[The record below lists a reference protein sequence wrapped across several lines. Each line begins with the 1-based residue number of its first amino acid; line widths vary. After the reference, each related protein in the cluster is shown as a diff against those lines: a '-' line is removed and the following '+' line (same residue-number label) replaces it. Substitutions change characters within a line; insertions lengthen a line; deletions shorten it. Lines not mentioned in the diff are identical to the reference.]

1 MNFSPTRNLNGIIKQ
16 VVSGSTKTPLGMGV
30 SHRRNIGLGLFWL
43 SVLFLSGCAGLKKAA
58 IISGVST
65 VGAVAGSALSGSV
78 GAGVGALTGATVG
91 QVVATALPNTATI
104 SEIAT
109 VTSQPI
115 TAETVVAQAPTN
127 IWDVVSQLGL
137 WAGLIILIPLV
148 LGILLPGPV
157 KFKGKEKS

>member
-16 VVSGSTKTPLGMGV
+16 VVSGSKKTPLGMGLG
-30 SHRRNIGLGLFWL
+30 HRRNIGLGLFWL
-43 SVLFLSGCAGLKKAA
+43 TLPFLSGCAALKKAA

-65 VGAVAGSALSGSV
+65 AGAVAGSALSGTV

-91 QVVATALPNTATI
+91 QVAVTALQEPETI
-104 SEIAT
+104 SG
-109 VTSQPI
+109 QPI

-127 IWDVVSQLGL
+127 LWDVVSQLGL

-157 KFKGKEKS
+157 QFKKR

>member
-16 VVSGSTKTPLGMGV
+16 VVSGSTKTPLGMGA
-30 SHRRNIGLGLFWL
+30 SHCRNIGLGLFWL
-43 SVLFLSGCAGLKKAA
+43 TLPFLSGCAALKKAA

-65 VGAVAGSALSGSV
+65 AGAVAGSALSGTV

-91 QVVATALPNTATI
+91 QVVATGLQEPETI
-104 SEIAT
+104 SG
-109 VTSQPI
+109 QPI

-127 IWDVVSQLGL
+127 LWDVVSQLGL

-157 KFKGKEKS
+157 QFKKR

>member
-16 VVSGSTKTPLGMGV
+16 VVSGSTKTPLGVGV

-43 SVLFLSGCAGLKKAA
+43 TLLFLSGCAGLKKAA

-65 VGAVAGSALSGSV
+65 ASAVAGSALSGTV
-78 GAGVGALTGATVG
+78 GAGVGALVGATAG
-91 QVVATALPNTATI
+91 QVVATGLQEPATI
-104 SEIAT
+104 SG
-109 VTSQPI
+109 QPI
-115 TAETVVAQAPTN
+115 TAETVVTHAPTN
-127 IWDVVSQLGL
+127 LWDVVSQLGL

-157 KFKGKEKS
+157 QFKKK

>member
-1 MNFSPTRNLNGIIKQ
+1 MIYSPTRKKDGLYKQ
-16 VVSGSTKTPLGMGV
+16 VVSGNTKAPVGLGRR
-30 SHRRNIGLGLFWL
+30 HRRNIGLGLFWL
-43 SVLFLSGCAGLKKAA
+43 TLLFLSGCAGLKKAA

-91 QVVATALPNTATI
+91 QVVATALPEA
-104 SEIAT
+104 AT

-115 TAETVVAQAPTN
+115 TAETVVTHAPTN
-127 IWDVVSQLGL
+127 LWDVASQLGL

-157 KFKGKEKS
+157 QFKKK